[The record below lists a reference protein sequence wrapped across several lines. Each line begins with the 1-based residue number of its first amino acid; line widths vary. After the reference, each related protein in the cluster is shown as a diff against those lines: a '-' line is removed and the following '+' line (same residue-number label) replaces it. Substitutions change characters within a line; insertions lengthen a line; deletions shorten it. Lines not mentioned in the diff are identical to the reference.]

1 MSALDIDA
9 ALAPLEA
16 THPTLRLAGEHLRS
30 CTSVREIGALVESL
44 EAVRPVS
51 DRVCRY
57 QLYERKIE
65 LPLASL
71 PQTVLLVGRERRA
84 LEAVR
89 EQWSRRGVSAQLLW
103 CSDRGFASDEG
114 AALGMEDT
122 PALVQALARLL
133 PETGSSGVV
142 FVAGDRDCELAVE
155 AALEADVVTLM
166 ALAKALENTNRP
178 VRRLAVACLGDS
190 QPSAFGA
197 RGVARA
203 LAQEWRSR
211 ELSVSA
217 VVARGSFDPDVLGRA
232 LFAQS
237 ADTDL
242 TLFGDELGREVL
254 VTRKL
259 AEPSPDEPELEL
271 GPKHVI
277 LLVGG
282 AVGIAAEMACSLAE
296 RFGCSV

>member
-1 MSALDIDA
+1 M
-9 ALAPLEA
+9 
-16 THPTLRLAGEHLRS
+16 
-30 CTSVREIGALVESL
+30 
-44 EAVRPVS
+44 
-51 DRVCRY
+51 
-57 QLYERKIE
+57 
-65 LPLASL
+65 
-71 PQTVLLVGRERRA
+71 LVGRERRA

-242 TLFGDELGREVL
+242 TLSGDELGREVL
-254 VTRKL
+254 VTREL
-259 AEPSPDEPELEL
+259 AEPSPDEPGLEL

-296 RFGCSV
+296 RFGCSVTAIGRTPYDGRAPFAEIDDAGLGAAVHAALEHAGALVLPERLRLELARVEVEGRARDG